1 MMILTG
7 IAFIGLFYVLN
18 TNIKNEGNMVIE

>member
-7 IAFIGLFYVLN
+7 IALIGLFYVLN
-18 TNIKNEGNMVIE
+18 NNIKNESNCVVE